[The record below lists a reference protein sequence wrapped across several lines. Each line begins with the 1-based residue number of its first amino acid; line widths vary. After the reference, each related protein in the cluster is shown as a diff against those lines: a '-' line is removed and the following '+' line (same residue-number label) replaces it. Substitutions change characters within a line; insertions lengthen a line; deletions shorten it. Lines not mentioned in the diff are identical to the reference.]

1 MSFLNIPCLSEK
13 LGTRA
18 MTFNIPPGITDTTIK
33 HDIRNRGGIAAT
45 QDVKNSTQ

>member
-13 LGTRA
+13 QGTRA

-33 HDIRNRGGIAAT
+33 HDIRNRGGIVAT
-45 QDVKNSTQ
+45 QC